1 MHRLTE
7 VVRIVAHR
15 LNEVF
20 AATGLL
26 LWDGKL
32 EFAFADKDESGN
44 RRFKLVDSIG
54 PDELRLTYNGVQ
66 LSKVFETA
74 LSRYA
79 LA

>member
-1 MHRLTE
+1 MVMHRLTE

-20 AATGLL
+20 AAAGLL

-44 RRFKLVDSIG
+44 RRFKLVDSI
-54 PDELRLTYNGVQ
+54 DQMNCV
-66 LSKVFETA
+66 
-74 LSRYA
+74 
-79 LA
+79 